1 MNTSQGAKG
10 FHQHSSPEQ
19 LVDSLN
25 GAFGKHQLGV
35 RAVHADG
42 INLKGIFRPGTFQR
56 EV

>member
-25 GAFGKHQLGV
+25 GVFGKQQLGV
-35 RAVHADG
+35 RA
-42 INLKGIFRPGTFQR
+42 IQR